1 MNRRKSRKIKEIA
14 TEGDKAGPRQSTR
27 PGGACRR
34 RPQIWNGGWK
44 WDRWSRIAHSA
55 ISLLSLT
62 VHWSLRLS
70 ALYLVPT
77 HLLAWTSGE
86 LLIWFDPDRGHA
98 LEAVIQKFT
107 NDTGIKVK
115 LETPENT
122 PDSFAMA
129 AQVAKGP
136 DIVIW
141 AHDKLGEWA
150 DGGLIAP
157 IEVPQEL
164 RDKFLPQG
172 WEAVAHSGSFW
183 GYPVA
188 LETVSLIYNKA
199 LLDGPPPAQ
208 LSDLVGLNEKIKRKH
223 PEATSIL
230 WDYNSS
236 YYSWGI
242 LASAGGYVFG
252 KKGSDYDLQDVG
264 VANPGAIE
272 GLTEIINLVRAGILP
287 KSVNYSVVEELMARA
302 KLAMMISG
310 PWAWSGL
317 IKSGID
323 FGLAPIPGVAGHPG
337 RPFVGVS
344 VAYLNRSSPN
354 RDLAKDFL
362 ERYVLTDEGLTAMDH
377 GKPLGIPA
385 LISLEEK
392 MVKNNP
398 LLQQLKVC
406 MDDGEVMPNV
416 PQMSRFFSSLGSALQ
431 IATNGQASPEA
442 ALREAEATMRRR

>member
-1 MNRRKSRKIKEIA
+1 M
-14 TEGDKAGPRQSTR
+14 EGDKANPRQGTS

-34 RPQIWNGGWK
+34 RPSAWNGDG
-44 WDRWSRIAHSA
+44 WSRIADFA

-62 VHWSLRLS
+62 IHWSLRLA

-77 HLLAWTSGE
+77 HLLAWTNGQLS
-86 LLIWFDPDRGHA
+86 IWFDPDRGHA
-98 LEAVIQKFT
+98 LVPVIQKFT

-136 DIVIW
+136 DVVIW

-157 IEVPQEL
+157 IDVSQEV
-164 RDKFLPQG
+164 RAKFLPQA
-172 WEAVAHSGSFW
+172 WEAVAHRGSVW

-199 LLDGPPPAQ
+199 LLDSPPPAQ
-208 LSDLVGLNEKIKRKH
+208 LADLVSLNEKIKREH
-223 PEATSIL
+223 PKATSIL
-230 WDYNSS
+230 WDYDSS

-252 KKGSDYDLQDVG
+252 KKGSDYDLQDIG

-272 GLTEIINLVRAGILP
+272 GLKGIINLIRAGILP
-287 KSVNYSVVEELMARA
+287 KGVNYSVVEELMAQG

-310 PWAWSGL
+310 PWAWSDL
-317 IKSGID
+317 IKGGID

-354 RDLAKDFL
+354 QDLAKDFL
-362 ERYVLTDEGLTAMDH
+362 ESYVLTDEGLTAMDH

-392 MVKNNP
+392 MVKSNP

-406 MDDGEVMPNV
+406 MDYGEVMPNV
-416 PQMSRFFSSLGSALQ
+416 PQMGRFFSAVGSALQ

-442 ALREAEATMRRR
+442 ALREAEATMRRQ

>member
-14 TEGDKAGPRQSTR
+14 
-27 PGGACRR
+27 
-34 RPQIWNGGWK
+34 
-44 WDRWSRIAHSA
+44 HSA
-55 ISLLSLT
+55 ISLLSFAI
-62 VHWSLRLS
+62 HWSLRLS
-70 ALYLVPT
+70 ALYLVPA
-77 HLLAWTSGE
+77 HSFAWTNGE
-86 LLIWFDPDRGHA
+86 LSIWFDPDRGHA
-98 LEAVIQKFT
+98 LEPVIRKFT
-107 NDTGIKVK
+107 NDTGINVK

-141 AHDKLGEWA
+141 AHDKVGEWA

-157 IEVPQEL
+157 IDVPQEL
-164 RDKFLPQG
+164 HDKFLPQG
-172 WEAVAHSGSFW
+172 WDAVAHRGSFW

-208 LSDLVGLNEKIKRKH
+208 LSDLVSLNEKIKRKH
-223 PEATSIL
+223 PEATAIL
-230 WDYNSS
+230 WDYDSS

-252 KKGSDYDLQDVG
+252 KKGSDYDLQDIG

-272 GLTEIINLVRAGILP
+272 GLTEIINLIQAGVLP
-287 KSVNYSVVEELMARA
+287 KSINYSVVAELMTRG

-310 PWAWSGL
+310 PWAWSDL
-317 IKSGID
+317 IKTGID

-354 RDLAKDFL
+354 QDLAKDFL
-362 ERYVLTDEGLTAMDH
+362 ERYVLTEEGLTAMDH

-406 MDDGEVMPNV
+406 MDYGEVMPNV

-442 ALREAEATMRRR
+442 ALREAEATMRRQ